1 MPVIRKQV
9 TQHYSGRSAGTPPFK
24 TLKQWQKH
32 ADNQKRDRN
41 ALFGTVCGY
50 TPLQNY
56 LTKGLFRETPSG
68 TVTEYSFRPSL
79 LQRKSIIQALKQKSR
94 RGGGDLLYEI

>member
-1 MPVIRKQV
+1 MPMIRKEIAMR
-9 TQHYSGRSAGTPPFK
+9 YSERGAGTPRF
-24 TLKQWQKH
+24 
-32 ADNQKRDRN
+32 
-41 ALFGTVCGY
+41 
-50 TPLQNY
+50 QNY
-56 LTKGLFRETPSG
+56 LTKGFFSGLFRETPSE